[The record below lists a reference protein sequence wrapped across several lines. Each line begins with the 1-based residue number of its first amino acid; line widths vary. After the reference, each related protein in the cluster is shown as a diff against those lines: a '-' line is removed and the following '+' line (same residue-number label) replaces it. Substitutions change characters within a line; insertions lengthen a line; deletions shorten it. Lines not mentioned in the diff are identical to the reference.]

1 VNVVAYGS
9 LMRRSSLESTLR
21 RPAPLAKVSFPGW
34 RRVFNA
40 PFDDYSYLNLR
51 PVPGAILEA
60 AYFEL
65 DAAELGLFDEREA
78 GSELVE
84 VMPAYFAFV
93 WPAAYC
99 RELPVLRS
107 YIDVCRGGADE
118 LGIEFTAGTDWPEVI
133 VDDTADPVYR

>member
-1 VNVVAYGS
+1 MNIVAYGS

-34 RRVFNA
+34 RRIFNA
-40 PFDDYSYLNLR
+40 PFDDYAYLNLR
-51 PVPGAILEA
+51 PDPEAIVEA
-60 AYFEL
+60 ACFEL
-65 DAAELGLFDEREA
+65 DAAELGLFEEREA

-107 YIDVCRGGADE
+107 YIDVCRRGAGE
-118 LGIEFTAGTDWPEVI
+118 LGIDFTTGTDWPEVV
-133 VDDTADPVYR
+133 VDDTADPIYR

>member
-1 VNVVAYGS
+1 MN
-9 LMRRSSLESTLR
+9 RSSLESTLGR
-21 RPAPLAKVSFPGW
+21 SAPLATMAFPGW

-51 PVPGAILEA
+51 PVPGAITEA

-78 GSELVE
+78 GSELIE
-84 VMPAYFAFV
+84 LTSAYFAFV
-93 WPAAYC
+93 WPAACC

-107 YIDVCRGGADE
+107 YINVCRRGADE
-118 LGIEFTAGTDWPEVI
+118 LGVDFTAGTDWPALV
-133 VDDTADPVYR
+133 VDDTADPIYR

>member
-9 LMRRSSLESTLR
+9 LMRWSSLESTLR
-21 RPAPLAKVSFPGW
+21 RPALLAKVSFPGW
-34 RRVFNA
+34 RRIFNA

-118 LGIEFTAGTDWPEVI
+118 LGIDFTAGTDWPEVV
-133 VDDTADPVYR
+133 VDDTADPLYR